1 MSDRKMGGETHLS
14 PRSTEK
20 GLNYNKVAA
29 GFPLSSVWAPPLNH
43 TGVFCR
49 IDLHW
54 TRSSKGLIKKW
65 KRPFRNAFCS
75 NYMIRNKVAA
85 FQCGSRRPRCHSW
98 RSPSIKASMGGRL
111 APDNIFVIQ
120 PYHHHHHHPIHII
133 IINPH
138 SISSSCSPNL
148 SPFSIIFTAVTGVLT
163 WTRSSQM
170 NLSNI
175 E

>member
-1 MSDRKMGGETHLS
+1 M
-14 PRSTEK
+14 
-20 GLNYNKVAA
+20 AA

-43 TGVFCR
+43 TCVFCR

-85 FQCGSRRPRCHSW
+85 SQCGSRRPRCHSW

-120 PYHHHHHHPIHII
+120 PYHHHHHQSTFNLIFMFTKSFPLLNHLYSSHWSINMNKII
-133 IINPH
+133 TDEFEQHRIDRTLGHRYLGVI
-138 SISSSCSPNL
+138 
-148 SPFSIIFTAVTGVLT
+148 PFLT
-163 WTRSSQM
+163 RLCASGHAWW
-170 NLSNI
+170 
-175 E
+175 

>member
-1 MSDRKMGGETHLS
+1 MSDLKMGGETHLS

-111 APDNIFVIQ
+111 APDNIFVIR
-120 PYHHHHHHPIHII
+120 
-133 IINPH
+133 
-138 SISSSCSPNL
+138 STSSSGNSQSL
-148 SPFSIIFTAVTGVLT
+148 SSKTTILLILNAMRHLASRLEQFC
-163 WTRSSQM
+163 Q
-170 NLSNI
+170 
-175 E
+175 